1 MLETKRR
8 PPRAPEDHRMNLYH
22 DTFRG
27 RLRWYVKVGKPGR
40 RIDITEEYST
50 DERSGFHTRRGK
62 LRSVPWEEC
71 HACAAPSPKWRR
83 SPRAAT

>member
-27 RLRWYVKVGKPGR
+27 RLRWYVKVSKTGR
-40 RIDITEEYST
+40 RIDIAEEYST
-50 DERSGFHTRRGK
+50 DGQSDFHQA
-62 LRSVPWEEC
+62 W
-71 HACAAPSPKWRR
+71 
-83 SPRAAT
+83 